1 MCFVLLCATVLDV
14 DVKASVAVVPCV
26 AVGWSAWPARSAVG
40 GATVVTFYLSEF
52 RSCVKVEVAVFGF
65 PS

>member
-1 MCFVLLCATVLDV
+1 MVHV

-26 AVGWSAWPARSAVG
+26 AVRWSAWPAPSAVG

-52 RSCVKVEVAVFGF
+52 RSCVKVEVTVLGF